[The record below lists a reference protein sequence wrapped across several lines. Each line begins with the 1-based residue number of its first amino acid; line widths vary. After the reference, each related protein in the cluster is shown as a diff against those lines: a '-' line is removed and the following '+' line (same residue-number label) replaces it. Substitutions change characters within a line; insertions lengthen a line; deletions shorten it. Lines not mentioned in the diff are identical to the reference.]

1 MSKFADVTNPV
12 VIQASKVIQAHVDN
26 YLRRMCIVSSND
38 SNMVAGEFKE
48 VYPETQE
55 AILKNPNQNSELKRA
70 LKGFFAYAGEK
81 SVVVLEVAATP
92 DTEISAQVSTLR
104 QFIENEELRCF
115 NILVP
120 RGWYYPETSS
130 KTPENT
136 TMHVNTSLI
145 ALRPPVPS
153 SETLPGGVDTPVS
166 TASLILAT
174 NSAPD
179 LLSWEFK
186 DGETPVSE
194 DVIVF
199 DHANNQ
205 VKLLSVVD
213 LKGSASKTFTLTI
226 RGRKEAG
233 VGDECT
239 IEIPVIIGAWNANL
253 ALDAGQKTQQTT
265 AKSAQTN
272 NQPIPGYRDLSFSE
286 LVQSYVSLEQSV
298 FFFIT
303 MKPDEDPSV
312 SAGAA
317 LYQGKKSVFL
327 VYDNLPENAAYPL
340 DAVILGITANAKFD
354 ISANNPASPLN
365 FKVVEGQG
373 HKHLSINMRKALIDA
388 PANFLESMVGNTVI
402 MNGRCADG
410 QAWEYYYQWYLL
422 ELEIKTK
429 IQTLLINGVNNPNF
443 VIYYNQNGLDILK
456 ANIISVLQLWQSR
469 GVVTDFARTL
479 NPNTN
484 ELEGKGDITMI
495 DFYAYIA
502 QNPTDYQNEVYKGFS
517 FYVMIGRFPRQIFI
531 DVTLN

>member
-1 MSKFADVTNPV
+1 MAKFADVTNPV

-38 SNMVAGEFKE
+38 SNMAVGEFKE
-48 VYPETQE
+48 VYPETQDSV
-55 AILKNPNQNSELKRA
+55 LKNPNQDSELKKA
-70 LKGFFAYAGEK
+70 LRGFFAYAGEK
-81 SVVVLEVAATP
+81 SVVVLEAAAASN
-92 DTEISAQVSTLR
+92 TEISAQVATLR

-120 RGWYYPETSS
+120 KGWYYPEVTS

-136 TMHVNTSLI
+136 TMNVNTSLI
-145 ALRPPVPS
+145 ALRPPKPDG
-153 SETLPGGVDTPVS
+153 ETLPGGVTEPVS
-166 TASLILAT
+166 TASLILVT

-186 DGETPVSE
+186 DGASPVSE

-199 DHANNQ
+199 DREANQ
-205 VKLLSVVD
+205 VRLLKQVE
-213 LKGSASKTFTLTI
+213 LGGAASKTFTLTI

-233 VGDECT
+233 VGDECSL
-239 IEIPVIIGAWNANL
+239 EIPVIIGAWNKDL
-253 ALDAGQKTQQTT
+253 TLDGGQQAQQTT
-265 AKSAQTN
+265 SKSAQTN
-272 NQPIPGYRDLSFSE
+272 NQPVPSYRDLSFSE
-286 LVQSYVSLEQSV
+286 LVQNYTSLEKSV

-303 MKPDEDPSV
+303 MKADEDPSI

-327 VYDNLPENAAYPL
+327 VYDNLSESSAYPL

-373 HKHLSINMRKALIDA
+373 HKHLSVNMRKALIDT

-410 QAWEYYYQWYLL
+410 QAWEYYYQWHLL

-495 DFYAYIA
+495 DFYTYIA